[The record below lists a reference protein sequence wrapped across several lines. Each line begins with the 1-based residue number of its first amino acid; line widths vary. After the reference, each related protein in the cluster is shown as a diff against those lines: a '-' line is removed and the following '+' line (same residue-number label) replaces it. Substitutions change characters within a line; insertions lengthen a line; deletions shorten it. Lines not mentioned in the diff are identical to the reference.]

1 MTPSYGSL
9 SWATVLLLVKNSD
22 FFTWL
27 IRPAVTGLLPSR
39 TASAHVTVLRTPC
52 SPDGLASLLSGDRG
66 KPALTSGSLHSLL
79 PLCRTSSSN
88 FPFSPPTLA
97 AKHSSCLPRLSGTYQ
112 APSGSTQDVPAS
124 GGLPGPPH
132 LDCVCRALVM
142 LLLLSCVPSLV
153 STLDRR
159 PLEVRIVPALV
170 TPIS

>member
-88 FPFSPPTLA
+88 FPFSP
-97 AKHSSCLPRLSGTYQ
+97 RLSRTYQ
-112 APSGSTQDVPAS
+112 APSGSTQDVPAL